1 MHSLTTDCNQNN
13 YDYSIALIIV
23 SLTSLTECISKIM
36 HIYILLCYLWN
47 YIYAKQPKITLH
59 INHLLCMSIGS
70 LSTKLSKFY
79 FFFQKIHLF
88 ILLNFFGQYVSTVLR
103 YCLKSMA
110 YKYTLSF
117 SLLTTKTNMPRNAF
131 DLHQLWSL
139 VCTKIHST
147 CEICIL

>member
-70 LSTKLSKFY
+70 LST
-79 FFFQKIHLF
+79 QKIHLF

-117 SLLTTKTNMPRNAF
+117 SLLTTKTNMTRNAF
-131 DLHQLWSL
+131 DLRQLWSL